1 MSKAFDVAAH
11 YERVCGVVSELGSLD
26 DSLATGNADKTKWYV
41 NDRSSSGGWDGRARP
56 VALSP
61 DVDDLDIDRVLYASI
76 NYSPADYYMNAW
88 TSYKWGDDG
97 RAWEGGDNPMPDY
110 ADLSAI
116 APFADVDLLDG
127 VKKRRPNGGV
137 PEDTVAEALEGYI
150 EGFADLCGGRGPVHA
165 LDSVGGAYI
174 MVAPR
179 VTAPIAEQFGREDR
193 AAILEEL
200 SARVN
205 DHLSDVRDDVRGSVD
220 GHDDVLDPDMVTH
233 KNRVYKAPLSLH
245 ASLDGVVTP
254 IDTDTPEYNYTPVEA
269 VTGRHIR
276 DAKSWAESYTQDY
289 SDRVGYLVAAL
300 WGSAPDRWK
309 ATLEDWLEKQTAEKA
324 PTSNAEP
331 TETDDDGGS
340 QSVQGKR
347 TAPIKEV
354 YRALDRLDARK
365 VAEKTIVH
373 KWNDEATSGKGDGFY
388 PTWGPNSNGTA
399 NYVTDGVWHDTGAD
413 SGLGDHGTVVE
424 MALISEHNWSRGEIA
439 TGSDWVKGL
448 RALRELDFDVPLPE
462 SDVDGDMS
470 QYYSLDLSGIAADN
484 GVEAD
489 PYEDNHALLK
499 ACLAARE
506 ETPEVA
512 EEKPPYGAL
521 IAVAENVGLD
531 MEEPDEQILGKTTY
545 KVAKRVF
552 DDLEAGDL

>member
-1 MSKAFDVAAH
+1 MSKGFDVATH
-11 YERVCGVVSELGSLD
+11 YERVSGVVAELGRFD

-41 NDRSSSGGWDGRARP
+41 NDRSPSGGWDGRARP
-56 VALSP
+56 VALSA
-61 DVDDLDIDRVLYASI
+61 DADDLDIDRVLYASI

-88 TSYKWGDDG
+88 KSYKWDDG
-97 RAWEGGDNPMPDY
+97 GRTWEGGDNPMPGY

-116 APFADVDLLDG
+116 APFADVDLLDD

-137 PEDTVAEALEGYI
+137 PQDTVAEALEGYI
-150 EGFADLCGGRGPVHA
+150 EGFADLCDGRAPVHA

-174 MVAPR
+174 MVAPS
-179 VTAPIAEQFGREDR
+179 VTAPIAEEFGREGR

-205 DHLSDVRDDVRGSVD
+205 DHLSDVRDAVSDSVD

-233 KNRVYKAPLSLH
+233 KNRVFKAPLSLH

-254 IDTDTPEYNYTPVEA
+254 IDTDTPEYDYTPLEA
-269 VTGRHIR
+269 VTGRHIG

-331 TETDDDGGS
+331 TKTDEDGGS

-373 KWNDEATSGKGDGFY
+373 EWNGEATSGKGDGFY

-413 SGLGDHGTVVE
+413 NGLGDHGTVVE

-470 QYYSLDLSGIAADN
+470 QYYSLDLSGIAVDN

-512 EEKPPYGAL
+512 GEKPPYGAL
-521 IAVAENVGLD
+521 IAVAENVGLG
-531 MEEPDEQILGKTTY
+531 MEDPDEEILGKTAY

-552 DDLEAGDL
+552 DDLEPGDL